1 MGTHGWGTKVDINPP
16 QTDIQCPNCE
26 EKMDLIFGFGIIH
39 SGGNHF
45 VAECPKCKTKTDF
58 SDNNLWL
65 KCRCLGLEILKNI
78 HSSEADLKRYPV
90 IIPLM

>member
-1 MGTHGWGTKVDINPP
+1 MIIGYWATS
-16 QTDIQCPNCE
+16 PNCE

-58 SDNNLWL
+58 SDNDLWL
-65 KCRCLGLEILKNI
+65 KCRCLGLEIWQKTKQVKNEN
-78 HSSEADLKRYPV
+78 HKRFYN
-90 IIPLM
+90 I